1 MVANAIYPSPTFFRS
16 RRLQIFVPFRQFTTP
31 TSRRG
36 PPSTFGWLACLSST
50 SAPGLTPH
58 AASTRL
64 VRHASTAFRM
74 PAMSPTMTSGTI
86 SRWNKQPGEAFE
98 AGEVLLEI
106 ETDKASIEVEAQDAG
121 VMGKVLV
128 SAKAS
133 ERGPDTARG

>member
-1 MVANAIYPSPTFFRS
+1 
-16 RRLQIFVPFRQFTTP
+16 
-31 TSRRG
+31 
-36 PPSTFGWLACLSST
+36 
-50 SAPGLTPH
+50 
-58 AASTRL
+58 
-64 VRHASTAFRM
+64 M

-128 SAKAS
+128 SAEAS
-133 ERGPDTARG
+133 ECPRAREKARYGQRRRAIER